1 MKKTQNIKPF
11 SFRRHTWQQ
20 LKQNKIAFAA
30 IWLLG
35 FFVALAVFAP
45 WLANDK
51 PFYISVNQHTYFPL
65 LSLKNQVEFF
75 DANGKSEMMNAEQID
90 WKHLNYESAI
100 FPPIAYSANTS
111 DILNSNYKSPNE
123 EQQFKNSNGEIVEMP
138 FRFRHFLGT
147 NKRGE
152 DVLSGLIHGASVSL
166 LVGVFSMLMAS
177 IIGIFLGLIAGYFG
191 DNKIKLQKGVVLS
204 LLIGLVFAWFYAFD
218 IFWNLLLENS
228 FSFFTQLL
236 FCGLIFLLV
245 LGVFYFIGK
254 IFSKISFLNSTISIP
269 LDNIISRTIE
279 VVVSLPT
286 LLLIITIAAI
296 AKPSITN
303 LILIIALVQWTTIAR
318 FVRAEMLRLRNMEF
332 MQAAEVLGLKPY
344 QILLRHALP
353 NVIAPALVS
362 ISFGVAAAILMESGL
377 SFLGVGVPV
386 DQVTWGS
393 LINSGR
399 ENFQAWWLVLYPGL
413 CIFLTVLV
421 YNILGEALRDAMDV
435 KLKS

>member
-1 MKKTQNIKPF
+1 M
-11 SFRRHTWQQ
+11 
-20 LKQNKIAFAA
+20 
-30 IWLLG
+30 
-35 FFVALAVFAP
+35 
-45 WLANDK
+45 
-51 PFYISVNQHTYFPL
+51 
-65 LSLKNQVEFF
+65 
-75 DANGKSEMMNAEQID
+75 
-90 WKHLNYESAI
+90 
-100 FPPIAYSANTS
+100 
-111 DILNSNYKSPNE
+111 
-123 EQQFKNSNGEIVEMP
+123 
-138 FRFRHFLGT
+138 
-147 NKRGE
+147 
-152 DVLSGLIHGASVSL
+152 
-166 LVGVFSMLMAS
+166 
-177 IIGIFLGLIAGYFG
+177 
-191 DNKIKLQKGVVLS
+191 
-204 LLIGLVFAWFYAFD
+204 
-218 IFWNLLLENS
+218 
-228 FSFFTQLL
+228 
-236 FCGLIFLLV
+236 

-269 LDNIISRTIE
+269 LYNIISRTIE

-435 KLKS
+435 KLKIA